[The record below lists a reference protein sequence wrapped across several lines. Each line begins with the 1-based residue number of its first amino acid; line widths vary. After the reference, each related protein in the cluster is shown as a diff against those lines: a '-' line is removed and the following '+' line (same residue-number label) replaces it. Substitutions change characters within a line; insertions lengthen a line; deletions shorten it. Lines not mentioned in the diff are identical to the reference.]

1 MAVDMANKNNSETE
15 NEHIRSEPGTVPDP
29 TIHPNAL
36 QYYGFTD
43 ADMLPI
49 TKNRALELLE
59 RDLTVYMISPL
70 NTEKI
75 ALDAEDLLRHDG
87 LFGVTK
93 TEWEA
98 VKNDIPPYDAEQTFR
113 NNPKDSY
120 AIYQLADTP
129 DTIPLR
135 FMGTDWLEQKNIPV
149 EKSNYTA
156 LYTGDLPTQPTR
168 MGALEKIY
176 ENFNLYRPADFTGH
190 SLSVS
195 DVVALKQN
203 GQISYHYCDH
213 VGFKELPDFGQDSPL
228 KNAEML
234 LEDDYSMID
243 GRINNGKSAL
253 AEEKKPSVLERLKTP
268 PEPPKIPK
276 IPGKSKDMAL

>member
-1 MAVDMANKNNSETE
+1 MPQKAPNETE
-15 NEHIRSEPGTVPDP
+15 NEHIRSEPDTIPDT
-29 TIHPNAL
+29 TIHPKAL

-59 RDLTVYMISPL
+59 RDLTVYMIYPL

-75 ALDAEDLLRHDG
+75 ARAAEDLLRHDG

-98 VKNDIPPYDAEQTFR
+98 VKNNIPPYDAEQTFR
-113 NNPKDSY
+113 NNPKDAY
-120 AIYQLADTP
+120 AIYQLTDTP

-135 FMGTDWLEQKNIPV
+135 FMGMDWLEQKDIPV

-156 LYTGDLPTQPTR
+156 LYTGDLSPQPIT
-168 MGALEKIY
+168 MGTLEQVY
-176 ENFNLYRPADFTGH
+176 EDFNLHRPADFTGH

-213 VGFKELPDFGQDSPL
+213 IGFKELPDFGKESPL

-253 AEEKKPSVLERLKTP
+253 AEEKKPSVLEKLKTP
-268 PEPPKIPK
+268 LEPPKVPK
-276 IPGKSKDMAL
+276 TPSKSKDMEL

>member
-1 MAVDMANKNNSETE
+1 MPNKVPSETE
-15 NEHIRSEPGTVPDP
+15 NEMIREEPTTVPDP
-29 TIHPNAL
+29 TIHPKAL
-36 QYYGFTD
+36 QYYGFID

-49 TKNRALELLE
+49 TKNRAMELLE
-59 RDLTVYMISPL
+59 RDLTVYMIYPL

-98 VKNDIPPYDAEQTFR
+98 VKNNIPPYDAEQTFL
-113 NNPKDSY
+113 NNPKDAY
-120 AIYQLADTP
+120 AIYQLTDKPSTV
-129 DTIPLR
+129 PLL
-135 FMGTDWLEQKNIPV
+135 FMGMDWLEQKGIPV

-156 LYTGDLPTQPTR
+156 LYTGELPTSETS
-168 MGALEKIY
+168 MGMLEQIY
-176 ENFNLYRPADFTGH
+176 VNFNLQRPADFTGH

-195 DVVALKQN
+195 DIVALKQDN
-203 GQISYHYCDH
+203 VVSYHYCDSI
-213 VGFKELPDFGQDSPL
+213 GFRELPDFGKESPL

-253 AEEKKPSVLERLKTP
+253 AEEKKPSIMEKLQAMPERPKTP
-268 PEPPKIPK
+268 KKPKSHK
-276 IPGKSKDMAL
+276 EMEL

>member
-1 MAVDMANKNNSETE
+1 MPKNKNETE
-15 NEHIRSEPGTVPDP
+15 EAREVSCMESVPDP
-29 TIHPNAL
+29 TIHPKAL

-49 TKNRALELLE
+49 TKNRALELLD
-59 RDLTVYMISPL
+59 RDLTVYMIYPL

-75 ALDAEDLLRHDG
+75 ALDMEDLLHHDG

-98 VKNDIPPYDAEQTFR
+98 VKNDIPPYDIEKVFR
-113 NNPKDSY
+113 DNQKDAY
-120 AIYQLADTP
+120 AIYQLADTAG
-129 DTIPLR
+129 TVPLL
-135 FMGTDWLEQKNIPV
+135 FMGMDWLEQKGIPV

-156 LYTGDLPTQPTR
+156 LYTGDMPTSETS
-168 MGALEKIY
+168 MGILEQIY
-176 ENFNLYRPADFTGH
+176 VNFNLHRPADFTGH

-195 DVVALKQN
+195 DIVALKQE
-203 GQISYHYCDH
+203 GVVSYHYCDSI
-213 VGFKELPDFGQDSPL
+213 GFRELPDFGKESPL

-253 AEEKKPSVLERLKTP
+253 AEEKKPSIMEKLQVMPERPKPQKKPKTHK
-268 PEPPKIPK
+268 E
-276 IPGKSKDMAL
+276 MEL

>member
-1 MAVDMANKNNSETE
+1 MPKNINETE
-15 NEHIRSEPGTVPDP
+15 EAREVSRMEPVPDP
-29 TIHPNAL
+29 TIHPKAL

-49 TKNRALELLE
+49 TKNRALELLD
-59 RDLTVYMISPL
+59 RDLTVYMIYPL

-75 ALDAEDLLRHDG
+75 ALDAEDLLHHDG

-98 VKNDIPPYDAEQTFR
+98 VKNDIPPYDIEKVFR
-113 NNPKDSY
+113 DNPKDAY
-120 AIYQLADTP
+120 AIYQLADTAG
-129 DTIPLR
+129 TVPLL
-135 FMGTDWLEQKNIPV
+135 FMGMDWLEQKGTPV

-156 LYTGDLPTQPTR
+156 LYTGDMPTSETS
-168 MGALEKIY
+168 MGILEQIY
-176 ENFNLYRPADFTGH
+176 VEFNLHRPTDFTGH

-195 DVVALKQN
+195 DIVALKQD
-203 GQISYHYCDH
+203 GVVSYHYCDRI
-213 VGFKELPDFGQDSPL
+213 GFRELPDFGKESPL

-253 AEEKKPSVLERLKTP
+253 AEEKKPSIMERLQTMPERPKTP
-268 PEPPKIPK
+268 KRPKSHK
-276 IPGKSKDMAL
+276 EMEL

>member
-1 MAVDMANKNNSETE
+1 MPKNINETE
-15 NEHIRSEPGTVPDP
+15 EAREVSRMEPVPDS
-29 TIHPNAL
+29 TIHPKAL

-49 TKNRALELLE
+49 TKNRALELLD
-59 RDLTVYMISPL
+59 RDLTVYMIYPL

-75 ALDAEDLLRHDG
+75 ALDAEDLLHHDG

-98 VKNDIPPYDAEQTFR
+98 VKNDIPPYDIEKVFR
-113 NNPKDSY
+113 DNPKDAY
-120 AIYQLADTP
+120 AIYQLADTAG
-129 DTIPLR
+129 TVPLL
-135 FMGTDWLEQKNIPV
+135 FMGMDWLEQKGIPV

-156 LYTGDLPTQPTR
+156 LYTGDMPVSETS
-168 MGALEKIY
+168 MGILEQIY
-176 ENFNLYRPADFTGH
+176 VEFNLHRPADFTGH

-195 DVVALKQN
+195 DIVALKQD
-203 GQISYHYCDH
+203 GVVSYHYCDSI
-213 VGFKELPDFGQDSPL
+213 GFRELPDFGKESPL

-253 AEEKKPSVLERLKTP
+253 AEEKKPSIMERLQAMPERPKTP
-268 PEPPKIPK
+268 KKPKTHK
-276 IPGKSKDMAL
+276 EMEL

>member
-1 MAVDMANKNNSETE
+1 MLKKKNETE
-15 NEHIRSEPGTVPDP
+15 EAREVSRMEPVPDP
-29 TIHPNAL
+29 TIHPKAL

-49 TKNRALELLE
+49 TKNRALELLD
-59 RDLTVYMISPL
+59 RDLTVYMIYPL

-75 ALDAEDLLRHDG
+75 ALDAEDLLHHDG

-98 VKNDIPPYDAEQTFR
+98 VKNDIPPYDIEKVFR
-113 NNPKDSY
+113 DNPKDAY
-120 AIYQLADTP
+120 AIYQLTEKSDSV
-129 DTIPLR
+129 L
-135 FMGTDWLEQKNIPV
+135 FMGMDWLEQKGIPV

-156 LYTGDLPTQPTR
+156 LYTGDMPTSETS
-168 MGALEKIY
+168 MGGLEQIY
-176 ENFNLYRPADFTGH
+176 VNFNLHRPADFTGH

-195 DVVALKQN
+195 DIVALKQD
-203 GQISYHYCDH
+203 GVISYHYCDNI
-213 VGFKELPDFGQDSPL
+213 GFKELPDFGKESPL

-234 LEDDYSMID
+234 LDDDYSMID

-253 AEEKKPSVLERLKTP
+253 AEEKKPSIMEKLQAMPEQPKTP
-268 PEPPKIPK
+268 KKPKSYK
-276 IPGKSKDMAL
+276 EMEL

>member
-1 MAVDMANKNNSETE
+1 MPKKVPNETE
-15 NEHIRSEPGTVPDP
+15 NERIRSENDIVPD
-29 TIHPNAL
+29 TTVHPKAL

-49 TKNRALELLE
+49 TKNRALELLD
-59 RDLTVYMISPL
+59 RDLTVYMIYPL

-75 ALDAEDLLRHDG
+75 ALDAEDLLHHDG

-98 VKNDIPPYDAEQTFR
+98 VKHSIPPYDAEQTFH
-113 NNPKDSY
+113 NNPKDAY
-120 AIYQLADTP
+120 TIYQLTDTP

-135 FMGTDWLEQKNIPV
+135 FMGIDWLEQKDIPV

-156 LYTGDLPTQPTR
+156 LYTGDLKPQPTTT
-168 MGALEKIY
+168 GTLEKIY
-176 ENFNLYRPADFTGH
+176 EDFNLHRPADFTGH

-213 VGFKELPDFGQDSPL
+213 IGFKELPDFGKESPL

-253 AEEKKPSVLERLKTP
+253 AEEKKPSIRKKLEALSEQPK
-268 PEPPKIPK
+268 PPKK
-276 IPGKSKDMAL
+276 PGKSKDMEL

>member
-1 MAVDMANKNNSETE
+1 MPKNKNETE
-15 NEHIRSEPGTVPDP
+15 ETREVSRMEPVPDS
-29 TIHPNAL
+29 TIHPKAL

-43 ADMLPI
+43 ADMLPT
-49 TKNRALELLE
+49 TKNRALELLD
-59 RDLTVYMISPL
+59 RDLTVYMIYPL

-75 ALDAEDLLRHDG
+75 ALNAEDLLHHDG

-98 VKNDIPPYDAEQTFR
+98 VKNDIPPYDIEKVFR
-113 NNPKDSY
+113 DNPKDAY
-120 AIYQLADTP
+120 AIYQLTEKSG
-129 DTIPLR
+129 TVPLL
-135 FMGTDWLEQKNIPV
+135 FMGMDWLEQKGVPV

-156 LYTGDLPTQPTR
+156 LYTGELLKSETS
-168 MGALEKIY
+168 MGILEQIY
-176 ENFNLYRPADFTGH
+176 VNFNLHRPADFTGH

-195 DVVALKQN
+195 DIVALKQN
-203 GQISYHYCDH
+203 GVVSYHYCDSI
-213 VGFKELPDFGQDSPL
+213 GFKELPDFGKESPL

-253 AEEKKPSVLERLKTP
+253 AEEKKPSIMEKLKAMPER
-268 PEPPKIPK
+268 PKPQKKPK
-276 IPGKSKDMAL
+276 SHKEMEL

>member
-1 MAVDMANKNNSETE
+1 MPKKKNETE
-15 NEHIRSEPGTVPDP
+15 EAREVSRMEPVPDP
-29 TIHPNAL
+29 TIHPKAL

-49 TKNRALELLE
+49 TKNRALELLD
-59 RDLTVYMISPL
+59 RDLTVYMIYPL

-75 ALDAEDLLRHDG
+75 ALDTEDLLHHDG
-87 LFGVTK
+87 LFGVTR

-98 VKNDIPPYDAEQTFR
+98 VKNDIPPYDIEKVFR
-113 NNPKDSY
+113 DNPKDAY
-120 AIYQLADTP
+120 AIYQLTEKSDSV
-129 DTIPLR
+129 L
-135 FMGTDWLEQKNIPV
+135 FMGMDWLEQKGIPV

-156 LYTGDLPTQPTR
+156 LYTGDMPVSETS
-168 MGALEKIY
+168 MGILEQIY
-176 ENFNLYRPADFTGH
+176 VEFNLHRPADFTGH

-195 DVVALKQN
+195 DIVALKQD
-203 GQISYHYCDH
+203 GVVSYHYCDNI
-213 VGFKELPDFGQDSPL
+213 GFKELPDFGKESPL

-253 AEEKKPSVLERLKTP
+253 AEEKKPSIMERLQAMPERPKTQKK
-268 PEPPKIPK
+268 PKSHK
-276 IPGKSKDMAL
+276 EMEL

>member
-1 MAVDMANKNNSETE
+1 MPKNKNETE
-15 NEHIRSEPGTVPDP
+15 EAREVSRMEPVPDP
-29 TIHPNAL
+29 TIHPKAL

-49 TKNRALELLE
+49 TKNRALELLD
-59 RDLTVYMISPL
+59 RDLTVYMIYPL

-75 ALDAEDLLRHDG
+75 ALDAEDLLHHDG

-98 VKNDIPPYDAEQTFR
+98 VKNDIPPYDIEKVFR
-113 NNPKDSY
+113 DNPKDAY
-120 AIYQLADTP
+120 AIYQLADTAS
-129 DTIPLR
+129 TVPLL
-135 FMGTDWLEQKNIPV
+135 FMGMDWLEQKGIPV

-156 LYTGDLPTQPTR
+156 LYTGDMPTSETS
-168 MGALEKIY
+168 MGMLEQIY
-176 ENFNLYRPADFTGH
+176 VEFNLHRPADFTGH

-195 DVVALKQN
+195 DIVALKQE
-203 GQISYHYCDH
+203 GVVSYHYCDSI
-213 VGFKELPDFGQDSPL
+213 GFKELPDFGKESPL

-253 AEEKKPSVLERLKTP
+253 AEEKKPSIMEKLQAMPER
-268 PEPPKIPK
+268 PKPQKKPK
-276 IPGKSKDMAL
+276 SHKEMEL

>member
-1 MAVDMANKNNSETE
+1 MLKNINETE
-15 NEHIRSEPGTVPDP
+15 EAREVSRMEPVPDP
-29 TIHPNAL
+29 TIHPKAL

-49 TKNRALELLE
+49 TKNSALELLD
-59 RDLTVYMISPL
+59 RDLTVYMIYPL

-75 ALDAEDLLRHDG
+75 ALDAEDLLYHDG

-98 VKNDIPPYDAEQTFR
+98 VKNNIPPYDAEQTFH
-113 NNPKDSY
+113 NNPKDAY
-120 AIYQLADTP
+120 AIYQLTDKSGTV
-129 DTIPLR
+129 PLL
-135 FMGTDWLEQKNIPV
+135 FMGMDWLEQKGIPV

-156 LYTGDLPTQPTR
+156 LYTGDMPTSETS
-168 MGALEKIY
+168 MGILEQIY
-176 ENFNLYRPADFTGH
+176 VEFNLHRPTDFTGH

-195 DVVALKQN
+195 DIVALKQD
-203 GQISYHYCDH
+203 GVVSYHYCDSI
-213 VGFKELPDFGQDSPL
+213 GFRELPDFGKESPL

-253 AEEKKPSVLERLKTP
+253 AEEKKPSIMERLQTMPERPKTP
-268 PEPPKIPK
+268 KRPKSHK
-276 IPGKSKDMAL
+276 EMEL

>member
-1 MAVDMANKNNSETE
+1 MPKNKNETE
-15 NEHIRSEPGTVPDP
+15 EAREVSRMEPVPDP
-29 TIHPNAL
+29 TIHPKAL

-49 TKNRALELLE
+49 TKNRALELLD
-59 RDLTVYMISPL
+59 RDLTVYMIYPL

-75 ALDAEDLLRHDG
+75 ALDAEDLLYHDG

-98 VKNDIPPYDAEQTFR
+98 VKNNIPPYDAEQTFH
-113 NNPKDSY
+113 NNPKDAY
-120 AIYQLADTP
+120 AIYQLTDKSGTV
-129 DTIPLR
+129 PLL
-135 FMGTDWLEQKNIPV
+135 FMGMDWLEQKGIPV

-156 LYTGDLPTQPTR
+156 LYTGDMPTSETS
-168 MGALEKIY
+168 MGILEQIY
-176 ENFNLYRPADFTGH
+176 VEFNLHRPTDFTGH

-195 DVVALKQN
+195 DIVALKQD
-203 GQISYHYCDH
+203 GVVSYHYCDSI
-213 VGFKELPDFGQDSPL
+213 GFRELPDFGKESPL

-253 AEEKKPSVLERLKTP
+253 AEEKKPSIMERLQTMPERPKTP
-268 PEPPKIPK
+268 KRPKSHK
-276 IPGKSKDMAL
+276 EMEL

>member
-1 MAVDMANKNNSETE
+1 MPKNKNETE
-15 NEHIRSEPGTVPDP
+15 EAREVSRMEPVPDP
-29 TIHPNAL
+29 TIHPKAL

-49 TKNRALELLE
+49 TKNRALELLD
-59 RDLTVYMISPL
+59 RDLTVYMIYPL

-75 ALDAEDLLRHDG
+75 ALDAEDLLHHDG
-87 LFGVTK
+87 LFGVIK

-98 VKNDIPPYDAEQTFR
+98 VKDNILPYDAEQTFR

-120 AIYQLADTP
+120 LIYQLTEKSG
-129 DTIPLR
+129 IVPLL
-135 FMGTDWLEQKNIPV
+135 FMGMDWLEQKRIPV

-156 LYTGDLPTQPTR
+156 LYTGDMPVSETS
-168 MGALEKIY
+168 MGILEQIY
-176 ENFNLYRPADFTGH
+176 VEFNLHRPADFTGH

-195 DVVALKQN
+195 DIVALKQD
-203 GQISYHYCDH
+203 GVVSYHYCDSI
-213 VGFKELPDFGQDSPL
+213 GFKELPDFGKESPL

-253 AEEKKPSVLERLKTP
+253 AEEKKPSIMEKLQAMPER
-268 PEPPKIPK
+268 PKPQKKPK
-276 IPGKSKDMAL
+276 SHKEMEL

>member
-1 MAVDMANKNNSETE
+1 MLKKKNETE
-15 NEHIRSEPGTVPDP
+15 EAREVSRMEPVPDP
-29 TIHPNAL
+29 TIHPKAL

-49 TKNRALELLE
+49 TKNRALELLD
-59 RDLTVYMISPL
+59 RDLTVYMIYPL

-75 ALDAEDLLRHDG
+75 ALDAEDLLHHDG

-98 VKNDIPPYDAEQTFR
+98 VKNDIPPYDIEKVFR
-113 NNPKDSY
+113 DNPKDAY
-120 AIYQLADTP
+120 AIYQLTEKSDSV
-129 DTIPLR
+129 L
-135 FMGTDWLEQKNIPV
+135 FMGMDWLEQKGIPV

-156 LYTGDLPTQPTR
+156 LYTGDMPTSETS
-168 MGALEKIY
+168 MGGLEQIY
-176 ENFNLYRPADFTGH
+176 VNFNLHRPADFTGH

-195 DVVALKQN
+195 DIVALKQD
-203 GQISYHYCDH
+203 GVISYHYCDSI
-213 VGFKELPDFGQDSPL
+213 GFKELPDFGKESPL

-253 AEEKKPSVLERLKTP
+253 AEEKKPSIMERLQTMPERPKTP
-268 PEPPKIPK
+268 KRPKPNK
-276 IPGKSKDMAL
+276 EMEL

>member
-1 MAVDMANKNNSETE
+1 MPKNKNETE
-15 NEHIRSEPGTVPDP
+15 ETREVSRMEPVPDS
-29 TIHPNAL
+29 TIHPKAL

-49 TKNRALELLE
+49 TKNRALELLD
-59 RDLTVYMISPL
+59 RDLTVYMIYPL

-75 ALDAEDLLRHDG
+75 ALDAEDLLHHDG

-98 VKNDIPPYDAEQTFR
+98 VKNDIPPYDIEKVFR
-113 NNPKDSY
+113 DNPKDAY
-120 AIYQLADTP
+120 VIYQLAEKSGNF
-129 DTIPLR
+129 PLL
-135 FMGTDWLEQKNIPV
+135 FMGMDWLEQKGLPV
-149 EKSNYTA
+149 DKSNYTA
-156 LYTGDLPTQPTR
+156 LYTGDMPTSETS
-168 MGALEKIY
+168 MGVLEQIY
-176 ENFNLYRPADFTGH
+176 VNFNLQRPADFTGH

-195 DVVALKQN
+195 DIVAMKQD
-203 GQISYHYCDH
+203 GVISYHYCDNI
-213 VGFKELPDFGQDSPL
+213 GFRELPDFGKESPL

-253 AEEKKPSVLERLKTP
+253 AEEKKPSIMEKLQAMPERPKTP
-268 PEPPKIPK
+268 KKPKTHK
-276 IPGKSKDMAL
+276 EMEL

>member
-1 MAVDMANKNNSETE
+1 MPKNINETE
-15 NEHIRSEPGTVPDP
+15 EAREVSRMEPVPDP
-29 TIHPNAL
+29 TIHPKAL

-49 TKNRALELLE
+49 TKNRALELLD
-59 RDLTVYMISPL
+59 RDLTVYMIYPL

-75 ALDAEDLLRHDG
+75 ALDAEDLLHHDG

-98 VKNDIPPYDAEQTFR
+98 VKNDIPPYDIEKVFR
-113 NNPKDSY
+113 DNPKDAY
-120 AIYQLADTP
+120 AIYQLADTAG
-129 DTIPLR
+129 TVPLL
-135 FMGTDWLEQKNIPV
+135 FMGMDWLEQKGTPV

-156 LYTGDLPTQPTR
+156 LYTGDMPTSETS
-168 MGALEKIY
+168 MGILEQIY
-176 ENFNLYRPADFTGH
+176 VEFNLHRPTDFTGH

-195 DVVALKQN
+195 DIVALKQD
-203 GQISYHYCDH
+203 GVVSYHYCDSI
-213 VGFKELPDFGQDSPL
+213 GFRELPDFGKESPL

-253 AEEKKPSVLERLKTP
+253 AEEKKPSIMERLQTMPERPKTP
-268 PEPPKIPK
+268 KRPKSHK
-276 IPGKSKDMAL
+276 EMEL

>member
-1 MAVDMANKNNSETE
+1 MPKNKNETE
-15 NEHIRSEPGTVPDP
+15 EAREVSRMEPIPDP
-29 TIHPNAL
+29 TIHPKAL

-49 TKNRALELLE
+49 TKNRALELLD
-59 RDLTVYMISPL
+59 RDLTVYMIYPL

-75 ALDAEDLLRHDG
+75 ALDAEDLLHHDG

-98 VKNDIPPYDAEQTFR
+98 VKNDIPPYDIEKVFQD
-113 NNPKDSY
+113 NPKDAY
-120 AIYQLADTP
+120 AIYQLTDKSGTV
-129 DTIPLR
+129 PLL
-135 FMGTDWLEQKNIPV
+135 FMGMDWLEQKGIPV

-156 LYTGDLPTQPTR
+156 LYTGDMPTSETS
-168 MGALEKIY
+168 MGMLEQIY
-176 ENFNLYRPADFTGH
+176 VNFNLQRPADFTGH

-195 DVVALKQN
+195 DIVALKQD
-203 GQISYHYCDH
+203 GVVSYHYCDNI
-213 VGFKELPDFGQDSPL
+213 GFKELPDFGKESPL

-253 AEEKKPSVLERLKTP
+253 AEEKKPSIMERLQAMPERPKTQKK
-268 PEPPKIPK
+268 PKSHK
-276 IPGKSKDMAL
+276 EMEL

>member
-1 MAVDMANKNNSETE
+1 MPKNKNETE
-15 NEHIRSEPGTVPDP
+15 ETREVSRMEPVPDS
-29 TIHPNAL
+29 TIHPKAL

-49 TKNRALELLE
+49 TKNRALELLD
-59 RDLTVYMISPL
+59 RDLTVYMIYPL

-75 ALDAEDLLRHDG
+75 ALDAEDLLHHDG

-98 VKNDIPPYDAEQTFR
+98 VKNDIPPYDIEKVFR
-113 NNPKDSY
+113 DNPKDAY
-120 AIYQLADTP
+120 AIYQLADTAG
-129 DTIPLR
+129 TVPLL
-135 FMGTDWLEQKNIPV
+135 FMGMDWLEQKGTPV

-156 LYTGDLPTQPTR
+156 LYTGDMPVSETS
-168 MGALEKIY
+168 MGILEQIY
-176 ENFNLYRPADFTGH
+176 VEFNLQRPADFTGH

-195 DVVALKQN
+195 DIVALKQD
-203 GQISYHYCDH
+203 GVVSYHYCDSI
-213 VGFKELPDFGQDSPL
+213 GFRELPDFGKESPL

-253 AEEKKPSVLERLKTP
+253 AEEKKPSIMEKLKTM
-268 PEPPKIPK
+268 PERPKAPK
-276 IPGKSKDMAL
+276 KPKSHKEMEL

>member
-1 MAVDMANKNNSETE
+1 MLKKKNETE
-15 NEHIRSEPGTVPDP
+15 EAREVSRMEPVPDP
-29 TIHPNAL
+29 TIHPKAL

-49 TKNRALELLE
+49 TKNRALELLD
-59 RDLTVYMISPL
+59 RDLTVYMIYPL

-75 ALDAEDLLRHDG
+75 ALDAEDLLHHDG

-98 VKNDIPPYDAEQTFR
+98 VKNDIPPYDIEKVFR
-113 NNPKDSY
+113 DNPKDAY
-120 AIYQLADTP
+120 AIYQLADTAG
-129 DTIPLR
+129 TVPLL
-135 FMGTDWLEQKNIPV
+135 FMGMEWLEQKGIPI

-156 LYTGDLPTQPTR
+156 LYTGDMPVPETS
-168 MGALEKIY
+168 MGILEQIY
-176 ENFNLYRPADFTGH
+176 VNFNLHRPADFTGH

-195 DVVALKQN
+195 DIVALKQD
-203 GQISYHYCDH
+203 GVVSYHYCDSI
-213 VGFKELPDFGQDSPL
+213 GFKELSDFGKESPL

-253 AEEKKPSVLERLKTP
+253 AEEKKPSIMEKLQAMPERPKTP
-268 PEPPKIPK
+268 KKPKSHK
-276 IPGKSKDMAL
+276 EMEL

>member
-1 MAVDMANKNNSETE
+1 MPKKKNETE
-15 NEHIRSEPGTVPDP
+15 EAREVSRMEPVPDP
-29 TIHPNAL
+29 TIHPKAL

-49 TKNRALELLE
+49 TKNRALELLD
-59 RDLTVYMISPL
+59 RDLTVYMIYPL

-75 ALDAEDLLRHDG
+75 ALDAEDLLHHDG

-98 VKNDIPPYDAEQTFR
+98 VKNDIPPYDIEKVFR
-113 NNPKDSY
+113 DNPKDAY
-120 AIYQLADTP
+120 AIYQLADTAG
-129 DTIPLR
+129 TVPLL
-135 FMGTDWLEQKNIPV
+135 FMGMDWLEQKGIPV

-156 LYTGDLPTQPTR
+156 LYTGDMPTSETS
-168 MGALEKIY
+168 MGILEQIY
-176 ENFNLYRPADFTGH
+176 VNFNLHRPADFTGH

-195 DVVALKQN
+195 DIVALKQE
-203 GQISYHYCDH
+203 GVVSYHYCDSI
-213 VGFKELPDFGQDSPL
+213 GFRELPDFGKESPL

-253 AEEKKPSVLERLKTP
+253 AEEKKPSIMERLQAMPERPKTP
-268 PEPPKIPK
+268 KKPKTHK
-276 IPGKSKDMAL
+276 EMEL

>member
-1 MAVDMANKNNSETE
+1 MPKKKNETE
-15 NEHIRSEPGTVPDP
+15 EAREVSRMEPVPDS
-29 TIHPNAL
+29 TIHPKAL

-49 TKNRALELLE
+49 TKNRALELLD
-59 RDLTVYMISPL
+59 RDLTVYMIYPL

-75 ALDAEDLLRHDG
+75 ALDAEDLLHHDG

-98 VKNDIPPYDAEQTFR
+98 VKNDIPPYDIEKVFR
-113 NNPKDSY
+113 DNPKDAY
-120 AIYQLADTP
+120 AIYQLADTAG
-129 DTIPLR
+129 TVPLL
-135 FMGTDWLEQKNIPV
+135 FMGMDWLEQKGTPV

-156 LYTGDLPTQPTR
+156 LYTGDMPTSETS
-168 MGALEKIY
+168 MGVLEQIY
-176 ENFNLYRPADFTGH
+176 VNFNLQRPADFTGH

-195 DVVALKQN
+195 DIVALKQE
-203 GQISYHYCDH
+203 GVVSYHYCDNI
-213 VGFKELPDFGQDSPL
+213 GFKELPDFGKESPL

-253 AEEKKPSVLERLKTP
+253 AEEKKPSIMEKLQAMPER
-268 PEPPKIPK
+268 PKPQKKPK
-276 IPGKSKDMAL
+276 SHKEMEL

>member
-1 MAVDMANKNNSETE
+1 MPKNINETE
-15 NEHIRSEPGTVPDP
+15 EAREVSRMEPVPDS
-29 TIHPNAL
+29 TIHPKAL

-49 TKNRALELLE
+49 TKNRALELLD
-59 RDLTVYMISPL
+59 RDLTVYMIYPL

-75 ALDAEDLLRHDG
+75 ALDAEDLLHHDG

-98 VKNDIPPYDAEQTFR
+98 VKNNIPPYDAEQTFL
-113 NNPKDSY
+113 NNPKDAY
-120 AIYQLADTP
+120 AIYQLTDKPSTV
-129 DTIPLR
+129 PLL
-135 FMGTDWLEQKNIPV
+135 FMGMDWLEQKGIPV

-156 LYTGDLPTQPTR
+156 LYTGDMPTSETS
-168 MGALEKIY
+168 MGVLEQIY
-176 ENFNLYRPADFTGH
+176 VNFNLQRPADFTGH

-195 DVVALKQN
+195 DIVAMKQD
-203 GQISYHYCDH
+203 GVISYHYCDNI
-213 VGFKELPDFGQDSPL
+213 GFRELPDFGKESPL

-253 AEEKKPSVLERLKTP
+253 AEEKKPSIMEKLQAMPERPKTP
-268 PEPPKIPK
+268 KKPKTHK
-276 IPGKSKDMAL
+276 EMEL

>member
-1 MAVDMANKNNSETE
+1 MPKKKNETE
-15 NEHIRSEPGTVPDP
+15 EAREVSRMEPVPDP
-29 TIHPNAL
+29 TIHPKAL

-49 TKNRALELLE
+49 TKNRALELLDI
-59 RDLTVYMISPL
+59 DLTVYMIYPL

-75 ALDAEDLLRHDG
+75 ALDAEDLLHHDG

-93 TEWEA
+93 TEWDA

-113 NNPKDSY
+113 NNPNDAY
-120 AIYQLADTP
+120 AIYQLADTAS
-129 DTIPLR
+129 TVPLL
-135 FMGTDWLEQKNIPV
+135 FMGMDWLEQKGIPV

-156 LYTGDLPTQPTR
+156 LYTGELPTSETS
-168 MGALEKIY
+168 MGVLEQIY
-176 ENFNLYRPADFTGH
+176 VNFNLHRPADFTGH

-195 DVVALKQN
+195 DIVALKQD
-203 GQISYHYCDH
+203 GVVSYHYCDSI
-213 VGFKELPDFGQDSPL
+213 GFRELPDFGKESPL

-253 AEEKKPSVLERLKTP
+253 AEEKKPSIMEKLKTM
-268 PEPPKIPK
+268 PERPKTPK
-276 IPGKSKDMAL
+276 KPKSHKEMEL

>member
-1 MAVDMANKNNSETE
+1 MPKKKNETE
-15 NEHIRSEPGTVPDP
+15 EAREVSRMEPVPDS
-29 TIHPNAL
+29 TIHPKAL

-49 TKNRALELLE
+49 TKNRALELLD
-59 RDLTVYMISPL
+59 RDLTVYMIYPL

-75 ALDAEDLLRHDG
+75 ALDAEDLLHHDG

-98 VKNDIPPYDAEQTFR
+98 VKNDIPPYDIEKVFR
-113 NNPKDSY
+113 DNPKDAY
-120 AIYQLADTP
+120 AIYQLTEKSDSV
-129 DTIPLR
+129 L
-135 FMGTDWLEQKNIPV
+135 FMGMDWLEQKGIPV

-156 LYTGDLPTQPTR
+156 LYTGDMPTSETS
-168 MGALEKIY
+168 MGGLEQIY
-176 ENFNLYRPADFTGH
+176 VNFNLHRPADFTGH

-195 DVVALKQN
+195 DIVALKQD
-203 GQISYHYCDH
+203 GVISYHYCDSI
-213 VGFKELPDFGQDSPL
+213 GFKELPDFGKESPL

-253 AEEKKPSVLERLKTP
+253 AEEKKPSIMERLQTMPERPKTP
-268 PEPPKIPK
+268 KRPKPNK
-276 IPGKSKDMAL
+276 EMEL

>member
-1 MAVDMANKNNSETE
+1 MPKKDLNETE
-15 NEHIRSEPGTVPDP
+15 NEMIRSEPDTVPDS
-29 TIHPNAL
+29 TIHPKAL

-49 TKNRALELLE
+49 TKNRALELLD
-59 RDLTVYMISPL
+59 RDLTVYMIYPL

-75 ALDAEDLLRHDG
+75 ALDAEDLLHHDG

-98 VKNDIPPYDAEQTFR
+98 VKNDIPPYDIEKVFR
-113 NNPKDSY
+113 DNPKDAY
-120 AIYQLADTP
+120 AIYQLADTAG
-129 DTIPLR
+129 TVPLL
-135 FMGTDWLEQKNIPV
+135 FMGMEWLEQKGIPI

-156 LYTGDLPTQPTR
+156 LYTGDMPVPETS
-168 MGALEKIY
+168 MGILEQIY
-176 ENFNLYRPADFTGH
+176 VNFNLHRPADFTGH

-195 DVVALKQN
+195 DIVALKQD
-203 GQISYHYCDH
+203 GVVSYHYCDSI
-213 VGFKELPDFGQDSPL
+213 GFKELSDFGKESPL

-253 AEEKKPSVLERLKTP
+253 AEEKKPSIMEKLQAMPERPKTP
-268 PEPPKIPK
+268 KKPKSHK
-276 IPGKSKDMAL
+276 EMEL

>member
-1 MAVDMANKNNSETE
+1 MPKKDLNETE
-15 NEHIRSEPGTVPDP
+15 NEMIRSEPDTVPDS
-29 TIHPNAL
+29 TIHPKAL

-49 TKNRALELLE
+49 TKNRALELLD
-59 RDLTVYMISPL
+59 RDLTVYMIYPL

-75 ALDAEDLLRHDG
+75 ALDAEDLLHHDG

-98 VKNDIPPYDAEQTFR
+98 VKNDIPPYDIEKVFR
-113 NNPKDSY
+113 DNPKDAY
-120 AIYQLADTP
+120 AIYQLTEKSDSV
-129 DTIPLR
+129 L
-135 FMGTDWLEQKNIPV
+135 FMGMDWLEQKGIPV

-156 LYTGDLPTQPTR
+156 LYTGDMPTSETS
-168 MGALEKIY
+168 MGGLEQIY
-176 ENFNLYRPADFTGH
+176 VNFNLHRPADFTGH

-195 DVVALKQN
+195 DIVALKQD
-203 GQISYHYCDH
+203 GVISYHYCDSI
-213 VGFKELPDFGQDSPL
+213 GFKELPDFGKESPL

-253 AEEKKPSVLERLKTP
+253 AEEKKPSIMERLQTMPERPKTP
-268 PEPPKIPK
+268 KRPKPNK
-276 IPGKSKDMAL
+276 EMEL

>member
-1 MAVDMANKNNSETE
+1 MPKNKNETE
-15 NEHIRSEPGTVPDP
+15 EAREVSRMEPIPDP
-29 TIHPNAL
+29 TIHPKAL

-43 ADMLPI
+43 ADMLPV
-49 TKNRALELLE
+49 TKNRALELLD
-59 RDLTVYMISPL
+59 RDLTVYMIYPL

-75 ALDAEDLLRHDG
+75 ALDAEDLLHHDG

-98 VKNDIPPYDAEQTFR
+98 VKNDIPPYDIEKVFR
-113 NNPKDSY
+113 DNPKDAY
-120 AIYQLADTP
+120 AIYQLTEKSDSV
-129 DTIPLR
+129 L
-135 FMGTDWLEQKNIPV
+135 FMGMDWLEQKGIPV

-156 LYTGDLPTQPTR
+156 LYTGDMPTSETS
-168 MGALEKIY
+168 MGILEQIY
-176 ENFNLYRPADFTGH
+176 VNFNLQRPADFTGH

-195 DVVALKQN
+195 DIVALKQD
-203 GQISYHYCDH
+203 GVVSYHYCDSI
-213 VGFKELPDFGQDSPL
+213 GFRELPDFGKESPL

-253 AEEKKPSVLERLKTP
+253 AEEKKPSIMEKLQAMPER
-268 PEPPKIPK
+268 PKVPK
-276 IPGKSKDMAL
+276 KPKSHKEMEL

>member
-1 MAVDMANKNNSETE
+1 MPKNINETE
-15 NEHIRSEPGTVPDP
+15 EAREVSRMEPVPDP
-29 TIHPNAL
+29 TIHPKAL

-49 TKNRALELLE
+49 TKNRALELLD
-59 RDLTVYMISPL
+59 RDLTVYMIYPL

-75 ALDAEDLLRHDG
+75 ALDAEDLLHHDG

-98 VKNDIPPYDAEQTFR
+98 VKNDIPPYDIEKVFR
-113 NNPKDSY
+113 DNPKDAY
-120 AIYQLADTP
+120 AIYQLADTAG
-129 DTIPLR
+129 TVPLL
-135 FMGTDWLEQKNIPV
+135 FMGMDWLEQKGTPV

-156 LYTGDLPTQPTR
+156 LYTGDMPTSETS
-168 MGALEKIY
+168 MGVLEQIY
-176 ENFNLYRPADFTGH
+176 VNFNLQRPADFTGH

-195 DVVALKQN
+195 DIVALKQD
-203 GQISYHYCDH
+203 GVVSYHYCDNI
-213 VGFKELPDFGQDSPL
+213 GFKELPDFGKESPL

-253 AEEKKPSVLERLKTP
+253 AEEKKPSIMEKLQAMPEHPKTP
-268 PEPPKIPK
+268 KKPKSHK
-276 IPGKSKDMAL
+276 EMEL

>member
-1 MAVDMANKNNSETE
+1 MPKKKNETE
-15 NEHIRSEPGTVPDP
+15 EAREVSRMEPVPDP
-29 TIHPNAL
+29 TIHPKAL

-49 TKNRALELLE
+49 TKNRALELLD
-59 RDLTVYMISPL
+59 RDLTVYMIYPL

-75 ALDAEDLLRHDG
+75 ALDAEDLLHHDG

-98 VKNDIPPYDAEQTFR
+98 VKNDIPPYDIEKVFR
-113 NNPKDSY
+113 DNPKDAY
-120 AIYQLADTP
+120 AIYQLADTAG
-129 DTIPLR
+129 TVPLL
-135 FMGTDWLEQKNIPV
+135 FMGMDWLEQKGIPV

-156 LYTGDLPTQPTR
+156 LYTGELPTSETS
-168 MGALEKIY
+168 MGMLEQIY
-176 ENFNLYRPADFTGH
+176 VNFNLQRPADFTGH

-195 DVVALKQN
+195 DIVALKQDN
-203 GQISYHYCDH
+203 VVSYHYCDSI
-213 VGFKELPDFGQDSPL
+213 GFRELPDFGKESPL

-253 AEEKKPSVLERLKTP
+253 AEEKKPSIMERLQAMPERPKTP
-268 PEPPKIPK
+268 KKPKTHK
-276 IPGKSKDMAL
+276 EMEL